1 MAPLHDGEIA
11 RPAAEQAMRK
21 RRVGVAR
28 TAMDD
33 QHHGIAAVLAL
44 DRDPLLDA
52 SDLHKTRLVYGI
64 AGDPASVIQRRF
76 SRLRSTHCR
85 RAHQQ

>member
-1 MAPLHDGEIA
+1 MVPLHDGEIA
-11 RPAAEQAMRK
+11 RPAAEQAMRE

-28 TAMDD
+28 PAMDD